1 MKVSE
6 RMTSDPQTVA
16 PDDSVRRAAELMDQL
31 DVGVLP
37 VCDDGRLVGIVTD
50 RDITV
55 RATALGSPPDSTN
68 VSEVMTEAVRC
79 VSKDSDIDEAERLMG
94 TAQIRRLPVVDADK
108 HLIGMLSLG
117 DLAVGRERG
126 VAATLEK
133 ISQPNSTDR

>member
-6 RMTSDPQTVA
+6 RMTPNPQTVA
-16 PDDSVRRAAELMDQL
+16 PDDSVRRAAELMDKL
-31 DVGVLP
+31 DTGVLP

-68 VSEVMTEAVRC
+68 VSEVMTEPVRC
-79 VSKDSDIDEAERLMG
+79 VTEDSDVDEAERLMG
-94 TAQIRRLPVVDADK
+94 TAQIRRVPVVADK
-108 HLIGMLSLG
+108 HLVGMLSLG
-117 DLAVGRERG
+117 DLAVAHERG

-133 ISQPNSTDR
+133 ISQPSSTDR

>member
-6 RMTSDPQTVA
+6 RMTPNPQAVA
-16 PDDSVRRAAELMDQL
+16 LDDSVRRAAELMDEL
-31 DVGVLP
+31 NVGALP

-68 VSEVMTEAVRC
+68 VSEVMTEPAY
-79 VSKDSDIDEAERLMG
+79 SISQDSTLEEAEQLMG
-94 TAQIRRLPVVDADK
+94 TAQIRRVPVVDDAK
-108 HLIGMLSLG
+108 HVVGILSLG
-117 DLAVGRERG
+117 DLAVACEQG

-133 ISQPNSTDR
+133 ISQPSSID

>member
-16 PDDSVRRAAELMDQL
+16 PDDSVRRAAELMDKL

-37 VCDDGRLVGIVTD
+37 VCDDDRLVGIVTD

-68 VSEVMTEAVRC
+68 VSEVMTGRVHC
-79 VSKDSDIDEAERLMG
+79 VSEDDSIAKAKEVMGSLQVRRVPVLDSNKRLVG
-94 TAQIRRLPVVDADK
+94 I
-108 HLIGMLSLG
+108 LSLG
-117 DLAVGRERG
+117 DLAVHEEPHVG
-126 VAATLEK
+126 AILES
-133 ISQPNSTDR
+133 ISQPWHNES

>member
-16 PDDSVRRAAELMDQL
+16 PNDSVRRAAELMDKL

-68 VSEVMTEAVRC
+68 VSEVMTEAVRS
-79 VSKDSDIDEAERLMG
+79 VSEDSDIDEAERLMG
-94 TAQIRRLPVVDADK
+94 TAQIRRVAVVDADK
-108 HLIGMLSLG
+108 HLTGMLSLG

-133 ISQPNSTDR
+133 ISKPNSTDR

>member
-6 RMTSDPQTVA
+6 RMTPNPQAVA

-31 DVGVLP
+31 NVGALP

-68 VSEVMTEAVRC
+68 VSEVMTEPAC
-79 VSKDSDIDEAERLMG
+79 SISQDSALEEAEQLMG
-94 TAQIRRLPVVDADK
+94 TAQIRRVPVVDSAK
-108 HLIGMLSLG
+108 HMVGILSLG
-117 DLAVGRERG
+117 DLAVAREQG

-133 ISQPNSTDR
+133 ISQPSSID

>member
-6 RMTSDPQTVA
+6 RMTADPQTVA
-16 PDDSVRRAAELMDQL
+16 PDDSVRRAAELMDKL

-68 VSEVMTEAVRC
+68 VSEVMTEAVRS
-79 VSKDSDIDEAERLMG
+79 VSEDSDIDEAERLMS
-94 TAQIRRLPVVDADK
+94 TAQIRRVAVVDADK